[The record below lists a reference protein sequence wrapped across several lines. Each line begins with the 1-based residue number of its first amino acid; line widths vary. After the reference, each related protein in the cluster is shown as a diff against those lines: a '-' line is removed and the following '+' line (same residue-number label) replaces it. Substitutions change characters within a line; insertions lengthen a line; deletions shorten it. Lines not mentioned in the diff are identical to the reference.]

1 MTGGAFGDLLQHLVQ
16 GLSLGSCYALIA
28 LGYTMVYGVLQFI
41 NFAHSDVFMLG
52 AYFAF
57 YGALLFSKVLG
68 GAGVAGG
75 AAASTGSS
83 LLLLAAVLVFS
94 MAACGLV
101 GFVIER
107 LAYRPLRSSPRLTVL
122 ITAIGVSL
130 LLENGGQLIFGA
142 APRSFPRLLPE
153 QSVFTAGRFTVTNLQ
168 VIGFTVSILL
178 MAALQWLVYRT
189 RFGMAIRAISQ
200 NPTAAALMG
209 INVDRAISLTFVI
222 GSALAAAAGV
232 LIGTSYGSIR
242 PDMGI
247 AWGLKAFVAAVI
259 GGIGH
264 IPGAMAGGLLLGV
277 AEELVATFASSFR
290 DAIAF
295 GVLILILLF
304 RPAGLFGKATVEKV

>member
-1 MTGGAFGDLLQHLVQ
+1 MTGGGGGGAADLLQHLVQ

-57 YGALLFSKVLG
+57 YAALVFSSMMVK
-68 GAGVAGG
+68 AGID
-75 AAASTGSS
+75 SPM
-83 LLLLAAVLVFS
+83 LLLALVLVFS
-94 MAACGLV
+94 MLACGAV
-101 GFVIER
+101 GATIER

-153 QSVFTAGRFTVTNLQ
+153 QAWVSAGRLTITNLQ
-168 VIGFTVSILL
+168 AIGFTVAILL
-178 MAALQWLVYRT
+178 MSGLQWLVYRT

-222 GSALAAAAGV
+222 GSALAAAAGL
-232 LIGTSYGSIR
+232 LIGMSYGAIR

-247 AWGLKAFVAAVI
+247 GWGLKAFVAAVI

-277 AEELVATFASSFR
+277 AEELVSTFASSFR

-295 GVLILILLF
+295 GILIAILLF